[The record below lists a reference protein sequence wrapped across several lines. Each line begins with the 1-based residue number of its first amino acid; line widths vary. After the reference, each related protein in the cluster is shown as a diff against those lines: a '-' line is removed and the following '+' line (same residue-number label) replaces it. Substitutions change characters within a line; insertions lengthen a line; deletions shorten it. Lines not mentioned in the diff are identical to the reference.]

1 MKKQGTTIEYTV
13 MKAVRETIEKHC
25 LFEAGNHIV
34 LGLSGG
40 PDSVCLFHVLL
51 QMAGEKKLTIHPVH
65 LNHMFRPGAAEK
77 DQAYVQNLCSAFASS
92 PEYKGL
98 VQVCRTFVV
107 DCNALAEETGRTSE
121 EAGRMARYDAF
132 CEVAE
137 ELVKKGVAQEK
148 IKIAVAQNAND
159 QAETI
164 LFRLLRGTG
173 TDGLA
178 GISYEREERGFRVIR
193 PLLDVYRSDIEA
205 YCDEAGLNPVID
217 HTNKEAIYARNK
229 IRLELLPYLEREYNE
244 NIAEGLVRLSNIAA
258 DDKEYLWREA
268 AVAYGRLRISGKGD
282 GGNVDREIVLD
293 RDGLAA
299 LHRAIRHR
307 VLMLAFNEAGLT
319 QDVTAERLEAANKII
334 LVKQGPKTVEFPRG
348 YRLTVEQGQVKI
360 GKQKKAAADERTKG

>member
-1 MKKQGTTIEYTV
+1 M
-13 MKAVRETIEKHC
+13 
-25 LFEAGNHIV
+25 
-34 LGLSGG
+34 
-40 PDSVCLFHVLL
+40 P
-51 QMAGEKKLTIHPVH
+51 
-65 LNHMFRPGAAEK
+65 
-77 DQAYVQNLCSAFASS
+77 
-92 PEYKGL
+92 
-98 VQVCRTFVV
+98 
-107 DCNALAEETGRTSE
+107 LADETGRTGE
-121 EAGRMARYDAF
+121 EAGRKARYDAF

-137 ELVKKGVAQEK
+137 ELVEKGASREK

-193 PLLDVYRSDIEA
+193 PLLDVYRKDIEE

-217 HTNKEAIYARNK
+217 HTNSEAIYARNK

-244 NIAEGLVRLSNIAA
+244 KIAEGLVRLSNIAA
-258 DDKEYLWREA
+258 DDKEYLWREV
-268 AVAYGRLRISGKGD
+268 AVAYGRLRTSGKGD
-282 GGNVDREIVLD
+282 GGNIDRDIVLD

-334 LVKQGPKTVEFPRG
+334 LVKQGSKTVEFPRS
-348 YRLTVEQGQVKI
+348 YRLIVEQGQVKI
-360 GKQKKAAADERTKG
+360 GKQKKTDADERIQV